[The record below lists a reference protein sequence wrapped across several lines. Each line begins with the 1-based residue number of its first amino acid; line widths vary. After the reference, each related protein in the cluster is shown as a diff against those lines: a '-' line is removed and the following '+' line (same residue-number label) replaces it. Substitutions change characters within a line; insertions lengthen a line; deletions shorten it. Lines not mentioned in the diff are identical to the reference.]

1 MTTYRTSPATLR
13 VIAITMLGIELLIHA
28 ALAPDHLDEIPY
40 IGALFLVAAAA
51 LGVVIAM
58 LVELPNSRVPWLIGT
73 ALCAGMLAAFL
84 LSRTLGTARLPRGMA
99 ERQRIGD
106 RRHPARGR
114 VHRLRRLRPSP
125 DAACRHPRAGRPT
138 FVDAPA

>member
-13 VIAITMLGIELLIHA
+13 AIAITMLGIELLIHA

-84 LSRTLGTARLPRGMA
+84 LSRTLGLPGFHEEWLSDNA
-99 ERQRIGD
+99 LGIAAIPPEVVFIACAGY
-106 RRHPARGR
+106 A
-114 VHRLRRLRPSP
+114 LRRT
-125 DAACRHPRAGRPT
+125 PRAATREPAAT